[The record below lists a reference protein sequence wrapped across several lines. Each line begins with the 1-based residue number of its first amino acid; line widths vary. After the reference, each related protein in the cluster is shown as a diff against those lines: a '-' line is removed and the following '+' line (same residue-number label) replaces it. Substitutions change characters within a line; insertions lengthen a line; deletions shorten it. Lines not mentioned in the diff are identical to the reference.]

1 MNYTIQFFLLLC
13 LLLLSAC
20 QPQHPVE
27 VPPSSPK
34 PDDLSVTPAPPG
46 TEEPINS
53 YAPGKGDE
61 SLQRGPVYID
71 AKDILTLES
80 FTLHIQLHV
89 QGSLPTPCHQLRVV
103 LDKPDQQNQIHVS
116 IYSLVNPDQ
125 ACTQILDPFEVNIP
139 LGSFPS
145 GNYTILV
152 NDERVG
158 EITA

>member
-1 MNYTIQFFLLLC
+1 MNYKIQFFLLLC

-34 PDDLSVTPAPPG
+34 PDDLSVTPAP
-46 TEEPINS
+46 
-53 YAPGKGDE
+53 GKGDE

-80 FTLHIQLHV
+80 FPLQFQLHV

-103 LDKPDQQNQIHVS
+103 VDKPDQQNQIHVS

-125 ACTQILDPFEVNIP
+125 ACTQVLDPFEVNIP